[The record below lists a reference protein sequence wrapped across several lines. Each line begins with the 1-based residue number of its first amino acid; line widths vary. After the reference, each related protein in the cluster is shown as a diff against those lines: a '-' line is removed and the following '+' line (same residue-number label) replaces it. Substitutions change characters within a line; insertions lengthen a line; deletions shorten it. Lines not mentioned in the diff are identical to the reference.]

1 MLVQLTKA
9 FAGITMAAIL
19 ATGGRALGQE
29 QPAAQAQQKQQKNY
43 KDRAEYD
50 LFASITKETNP
61 QKRLE
66 LLNTWRDKYPTSDFK
81 PERLQLFMVTYQAL
95 NQGQKMLDTAK
106 EIVELDANNIGA
118 MFWISLLTPSLHP
131 ANAPAEVLATAEK
144 AAKGVLSNIDAA
156 YAPEKKAPNV
166 PEDAWKKER
175 MSIEGTARATL
186 GWVEWQRKNLE
197 AAEAQLVKSLAT
209 NPQNGTASGWL
220 GTVLLQQRKIEK
232 QSAALYHIARA
243 ASYDGPGAADAN
255 TRKQLEAYL
264 QKAYNQHHGS
274 TEGLAEL
281 KAKVKTEALPP
292 ADFKIKTAVEI
303 AEEKE
308 KEFRESNPMLA
319 LWMSIKKELA
329 GPNGDQY
336 FADNVKNAHLPGG
349 AMNVQKFKGWLIS
362 HKPAKNPT
370 EIVLGIADQNSAEV
384 TLKMEKPLYLGKA
397 DPGTVI
403 EFAGVASEFSR
414 EPFNLTLEIE
424 KKEDLVGWPA
434 PPPPAKKAVT
444 KKGAKKK

>member
-1 MLVQLTKA
+1 
-9 FAGITMAAIL
+9 MAAFL
-19 ATGGRALGQE
+19 ASGGRALAQQ
-29 QPAAQAQQKQQKNY
+29 QPAAQQQKNY

-81 PERLQLFMVTYQAL
+81 PERLQLFLVTYQAL

-106 EIVELDANNIGA
+106 EIVEIDPNNIGA
-118 MFWISLLTPSLHP
+118 MFWISLLTPSLYP
-131 ANAPAEVLATAEK
+131 ANAPADVLATAEK

-156 YAPEKKAPNV
+156 YAPEKKAANV
-166 PEDAWKKER
+166 PEEAWKKER
-175 MSIEGTARATL
+175 MSIEGTAHATL

-197 AAEAQLVKSLAT
+197 AAEAALVKSLSI

-232 QSAALYHIARA
+232 QSPALYHIARA
-243 ASYDGPGAADAN
+243 ATYDGPGAADPA

-264 QKAYNQHHGS
+264 QKAYSQHHGS
-274 TEGLAEL
+274 SEGLAEL
-281 KAKVKTEALPP
+281 RERAKTEALPP
-292 ADFKIKTAVEI
+292 AGFNIKTAVEI

-308 KEFRESNPMLA
+308 KEFRESNPMMA

-329 GPNGDQY
+329 APNGEQY
-336 FADNVKNAHLPGG
+336 FNDTVKDAHLPGG
-349 AMNVQKFKGWLIS
+349 AMNVQKFKGWVIS

-370 EIVLGIADQNSAEV
+370 EIVLGIADQSTPEV
-384 TLKMEKPLYLGKA
+384 TLKMEKPLYLGA
-397 DPGTVI
+397 AEPGTVL
-403 EFAGVASEFSR
+403 EFQGVASAFTR
-414 EPFNLTLEIE
+414 DPFNLVFEIE
-424 KKEDLVGWPA
+424 KKEDISGWPA
-434 PPPPAKKAVT
+434 PAPPVKKPAT
-444 KKGAKKK
+444 KKVVPKKK